1 MLFADGDIVEDIRV
15 YFAWTLYRGEPHP
28 KLGRWFYENF
38 YSKDERAPGSAGPPT
53 ASSCT

>member
-1 MLFADGDIVEDIRV
+1 MLFADGVIVEDIRV
-15 YFAWTLYRGEPHP
+15 HFAWTLYRREPHP
-28 KLGRWFYENF
+28 ELERWYYENF